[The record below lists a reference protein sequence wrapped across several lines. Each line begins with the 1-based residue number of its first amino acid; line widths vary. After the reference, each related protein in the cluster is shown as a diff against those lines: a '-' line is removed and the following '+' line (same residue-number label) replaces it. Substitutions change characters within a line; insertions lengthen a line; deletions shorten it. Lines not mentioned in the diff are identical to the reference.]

1 MIDINPSLSS
11 SMNDNDCRNREA
23 VSAVVDKVSTYV
35 CNIFD
40 IFLVIVEDIR
50 SYVFNNLFMF
60 YKKNLK

>member
-1 MIDINPSLSS
+1 
-11 SMNDNDCRNREA
+11 MNDNECRNRET

-50 SYVFNNLFMF
+50 SYVFKNLFMF
-60 YKKNLK
+60 YKKFRSE